1 MEATMNKIC
10 MLLLPLALSFSAQ
23 AADPAYSK
31 VMSCM
36 RNSVPPVLQAENFRI
51 ESTDKAGLSRTLE
64 GKFYAKRDGEKLRV
78 KLYITAPSTVAKA
91 SYLVIEK
98 QATGEDD
105 MYVFLPSV
113 NRTRHVTGA
122 FANGSL
128 LGTDFSYAEVKEISN
143 AFSGADGK
151 LVGSETLDGHDVD
164 VISLKPIARQKSP
177 YKSVKAWVDQKSCF
191 VVKAEF
197 STATAVR
204 KRLTVPFDRI
214 KQSGKYWYLSQ
225 ITMDDLAKGSHTVM
239 YLDGVDSGKDI
250 PSSNFNPA
258 TFHLG
263 H

>member
-1 MEATMNKIC
+1 MKNAV
-10 MLLLPLALSFSAQ
+10 LVLAALVFSGAAQ
-23 AADPAYSK
+23 AGDAGFDK
-31 VMSCM
+31 VMNCM
-36 RNSVPPVLQAENFRI
+36 RSSVPPMLQAENFQI
-51 ESTDKAGLSRTLE
+51 ESTDKAGATRSLQ

-78 KLYITAPSTVAKA
+78 KLYITGPSSVAKA

-98 QATGEDD
+98 QATSEDD

-113 NRTRHVTGA
+113 NRVRHVTGA

-143 AFSGADGK
+143 AFSGADGQLEGTDK
-151 LVGSETLDGHDVD
+151 LDGHDVN
-164 VISLKPIARQKSP
+164 VISLKPLATQKSP

-197 STATAVR
+197 NTGNTVR
-204 KRLTVPFDRI
+204 KRLTVPFDHI

-225 ITMDDLAKGSHTVM
+225 IGMEDLVKGSRTVM
-239 YLDGVDSGKDI
+239 YLDGVDSSKDI